1 MRHGTNFIFSNRD
14 LRSPQASTPPLPLPP
29 SASVP
34 RCTAEDYFFPLARV
48 FSPPSPPSRF
58 SSAPSS
64 HAGILIF
71 RASRRAPRKHKK
83 RYLYESVFWFF
94 FFLSFFFAA
103 TLPLSSRSFIS
114 IELPSRVFLRARLVP
129 WRPFHPA
136 PSGNRNEGRK

>member
-14 LRSPQASTPPLPLPP
+14 LRSPQASTPTPFSLCPEMHCRGL
-29 SASVP
+29 
-34 RCTAEDYFFPLARV
+34 L
-48 FSPPSPPSRF
+48 FSPRESIFPSLASIEIF
-58 SSAPSS
+58 
-64 HAGILIF
+64 F
-71 RASRRAPRKHKK
+71 RAQFACRYSDISSVAPRKHKK

-94 FFLSFFFAA
+94 FFFFFFAA

>member
-14 LRSPQASTPPLPLPP
+14 LRSPQASTPPPP

-58 SSAPSS
+58 SFAPSS

-94 FFLSFFFAA
+94 FFFFCGDSSSPVS
-103 TLPLSSRSFIS
+103 LPHLHRTSLPCFSSSTS
-114 IELPSRVFLRARLVP
+114 GSMASVSP
-129 WRPFHPA
+129 RPIGE
-136 PSGNRNEGRK
+136 SERG